1 MQKNPKNKSQA
12 FCAKYSSPCISTEI
26 FSQQHESCLRAQDS
40 STNWSVFG
48 KRKATAVS
56 SVRPGSM
63 TETEERKQ
71 GNVKQR
77 LIARYVVLVL

>member
-1 MQKNPKNKSQA
+1 MQKKSKNKSQA
-12 FCAKYSSPCISTEI
+12 FCANYSFPCISTEV
-26 FSQQHESCLRAQDS
+26 FSQQHENCLRAQDS
-40 STNWSVFG
+40 STNCLVFW

-63 TETEERKQ
+63 TETKEQNQ

-77 LIARYVVLVL
+77 LIAHYVVSVL